1 MTPLLFV
8 KAASDLFAPASDYVG
23 GLRSR
28 VIFLFLCALLQVP
41 LIWAAILVHAEV
53 GAIVAI
59 VGSQAIMVIGYVLIA
74 RRVFFG
80 VRIYKPPK
88 DVWVAL
94 VMILVS
100 FGLASS
106 LASDGQIGVMIYL
119 VMSAVG
125 FLSVPLLRRKYAS
138 GSFMNFELG

>member
-1 MTPLLFV
+1 
-8 KAASDLFAPASDYVG
+8 
-23 GLRSR
+23 
-28 VIFLFLCALLQVP
+28 
-41 LIWAAILVHAEV
+41 
-53 GAIVAI
+53 
-59 VGSQAIMVIGYVLIA
+59 MVIGYVLIA